1 MFVFACVCYAH
12 AQGFTWFT
20 SEASGASVISRA
32 QHHGLY
38 VALLYSSELVRENS
52 VGLSPHPV
60 IQLHDAQNAFLLTL
74 AHSRQG
80 ALGHSRGDRGLIK
93 SGDTGLQRELKFH
106 LLKQ

>member
-1 MFVFACVCYAH
+1 MLVFACGCFAH
-12 AQGFTWFT
+12 ALGFTWLT

-32 QHHGLY
+32 QHHGLC
-38 VALLYSSELVRENS
+38 VALLYSSELVRKNS

-93 SGDTGLQRELKFH
+93 SGDTGLQR
-106 LLKQ
+106 